1 VNNLSAVIYGQ
12 NRTGIE
18 EAYAAY
24 LTDKVSGESR
34 LFQLLFAFALNKIN
48 NKVFDKGDGEHTAED
63 HAQDVTIY
71 VWQHL
76 GDFEGEPST
85 FYSWLHRICFR
96 QAWKALNQYKASAK
110 KFAPLLVEDEDGS
123 GAMED
128 NPLIYQRRNTLKPI
142 PARKIPD
149 YVQGKDRIAA
159 EWIGEGMSY
168 KFIAKSMGTT
178 VKAVEMRVA
187 KIRKRVM
194 AENAKSKKA

>member
-1 VNNLSAVIYGQ
+1 
-12 NRTGIE
+12 
-18 EAYAAY
+18 
-24 LTDKVSGESR
+24 
-34 LFQLLFAFALNKIN
+34 
-48 NKVFDKGDGEHTAED
+48 
-63 HAQDVTIY
+63 
-71 VWQHL
+71 
-76 GDFEGEPST
+76 
-85 FYSWLHRICFR
+85 
-96 QAWKALNQYKASAK
+96 
-110 KFAPLLVEDEDGS
+110 LLVEDEDGS